1 MEGKAANEVSAY
13 SNRYMKLL
21 RIRIPNSKFFQV
33 SLVANLH
40 CQQDEVYGYKD
51 AFIIDPNGFSKI
63 IRHIAD
69 ETFAP
74 NDPRLLLN
82 EAVTEVHFYLENDAR
97 VPDGLPD
104 DGVYV
109 KTATGN
115 KYWARYCII
124 TFPVQPPLSF
134 LNTY

>member
-1 MEGKAANEVSAY
+1 MKITTYPY
-13 SNRYMKLL
+13 SRRNIQRQFTS
-21 RIRIPNSKFFQV
+21 NSKFFQV

-40 CQQDEVYGYKD
+40 CQQEEVYGYKD
-51 AFIIDPNGFSKI
+51 AFIIDPEGFSKV
-63 IRHIAD
+63 IRHIAE
-69 ETFAP
+69 ETFTK

-82 EAVTEVHFYLENDAR
+82 EAVTEIHFSLENDAR
-97 VPDGLPD
+97 VPSGLPD

-124 TFPVQPPLSF
+124 TFPVQPPLSIRT
-134 LNTY
+134 LI